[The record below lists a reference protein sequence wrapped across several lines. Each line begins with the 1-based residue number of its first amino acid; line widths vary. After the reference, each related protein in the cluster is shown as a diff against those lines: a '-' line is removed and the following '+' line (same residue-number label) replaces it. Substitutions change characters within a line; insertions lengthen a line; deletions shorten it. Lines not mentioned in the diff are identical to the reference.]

1 MEKIDKKIKGFD
13 DYQVAMTIWL
23 PDGEPKG
30 IVQIFHGMVEHID
43 RYDDFARFLNSKGYI
58 VAGDDH
64 RGHGRTASEE
74 FLGKVPFGHTFFDTI
89 DDEKVITAYLK
100 DAYPDLPIYIFAHS
114 YGSFLGQGY
123 IQQNSK
129 NVDGCILSGS
139 ANMSG
144 IEPKIGRF
152 IANIQHKLY
161 GKDKSAEFIKNMTFG
176 AYEKPFKKEKRQN
189 AWLNRDID
197 ACEKY
202 NSDKYCNYTMSVGFY
217 KNFFDG
223 LCRIYESE
231 RLEAIDKNLP
241 IFIVAGDKDPVG
253 KMGKLVSKLY
263 DLYKGIG
270 IKDVKI
276 KLYEDARHEIVNE
289 VNKDEVYDD
298 IAKWLDELV
307 ALRQPEGES
316 EPSETAN
323 SVDDSVVVADVVKP
337 QVEEAELVGVN

>member
-13 DYQVAMTIWL
+13 DYQVAMSIWL

-64 RGHGRTASEE
+64 RGHGRTAGEE
-74 FLGKVPFGHTFFDTI
+74 FLGKVPFGHTYFDTI

-100 DAYPDLPIYIFAHS
+100 KTYGNLPIFIFAHS

-123 IQQNSK
+123 IQQNSQ
-129 NVDGCILSGS
+129 NIDGCILSGS

-144 IEPKIGRF
+144 IEPKIGRT

-202 NSDKYCNYTMSVGFY
+202 NSDKFCNYTMSVGFY

-223 LCRIYESE
+223 LCRIYEPE
-231 RLEAIDKNLP
+231 RLAAIDKNLP
-241 IFIVAGDKDPVG
+241 IYIVSGDKDPVG

-289 VNKDEVYDD
+289 VNKDEVYADVVT
-298 IAKWLDELV
+298 WLDELV
-307 ALRQPEGES
+307 ENRQPAREVEMEIDGG
-316 EPSETAN
+316 A
-323 SVDDSVVVADVVKP
+323 VADI
-337 QVEEAELVGVN
+337 VEVNAKEEVLVGAK